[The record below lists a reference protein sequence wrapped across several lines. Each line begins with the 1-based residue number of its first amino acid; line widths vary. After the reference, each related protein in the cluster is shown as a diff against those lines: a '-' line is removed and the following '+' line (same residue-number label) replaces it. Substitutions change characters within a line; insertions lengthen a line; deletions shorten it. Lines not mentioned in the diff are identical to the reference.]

1 LYSVQLSVYGDHVMV
16 KSMKAASSPRCPVN
30 AVMGLRERKKL
41 EAWRTIRSTALRL
54 ISERGFDA
62 VSVED
67 IAAEAGVSRTTFFS
81 YFPSKEAVAFEFDP
95 QELAQ
100 WRALLEVED
109 DKPLWEALTDLF
121 VDMARL
127 LPEWLPVQKRVLEQ
141 CPGLIHTA
149 RGTCD
154 SFAPDL
160 RAWIARRQPD
170 GDDLRTTLV
179 LNTAMAAFTTAIEA
193 WDPHDTFDQLLENVR
208 DCLRWAGAG
217 LAQPVG

>member
-1 LYSVQLSVYGDHVMV
+1 
-16 KSMKAASSPRCPVN
+16 
-30 AVMGLRERKKL
+30 MGLRERKKL

-67 IAAEAGVSRTTFFS
+67 IAGEAGVSRTTFFS

-100 WRALLEVED
+100 WRALLQD
-109 DKPLWEALTDLF
+109 DSGDQPLWEALTDLF
-121 VDMARL
+121 VHMAEL
-127 LPEWLPVQKRVLEQ
+127 LPEWLPVQKRLIAD

-149 RGTCD
+149 RATCD

-160 RAWIARRQPD
+160 KAWIVRRLPD
-170 GDDLRTTLV
+170 GDDLRATLV

-193 WDPHDTFDQLLENVR
+193 WDPDDSYEQLLETVR
-208 DCLRWAGAG
+208 NCLRWAGAG
-217 LAQPVG
+217 AAQPVS

>member
-1 LYSVQLSVYGDHVMV
+1 MARTG
-16 KSMKAASSPRCPVN
+16 KAASSPRCPVDV
-30 AVMGLRERKKL
+30 VMGLRERKKL

-100 WRALLEVED
+100 WRALLQD
-109 DKPLWEALTDLF
+109 DPDDRPLWEALTDLF
-121 VDMARL
+121 VDVAKL
-127 LPEWLPVQKRVLEQ
+127 LPEWLPVQKRLLQE

-160 RAWIARRQPD
+160 RAWIARRLPD

-179 LNTAMAAFTTAIEA
+179 LNTAMAAFITAIEA
-193 WDPHDTFDQLLENVR
+193 WSPDDSFDELLGNVR

-217 LAQPVG
+217 LAQPVS

>member
-1 LYSVQLSVYGDHVMV
+1 MAKV
-16 KSMKAASSPRCPVN
+16 KAASSPRCPVDV
-30 AVMGLRERKKL
+30 VMGLRERKKL
-41 EAWRTIRSTALRL
+41 QAWRTIRSTALRL

-100 WRALLEVED
+100 WRALLAVD
-109 DKPLWEALTDLF
+109 DGRPLWDALTELF

-127 LPEWLPVQKRVLEQ
+127 LPESLPVQKRVLQE
-141 CPGLIHTA
+141 CPGLIHSA

-160 RAWIARRQPD
+160 RAWIAHRLPD
-170 GDDLRTTLV
+170 GDDLRITLL

-193 WDPHDTFDQLLENVR
+193 WDPDDTFEQLVETVR

-217 LAQPVG
+217 LAQPVS

>member
-1 LYSVQLSVYGDHVMV
+1 MRSA
-16 KSMKAASSPRCPVN
+16 KAASSPRCPVN
-30 AVMGLRERKKL
+30 VVMGLRERKKL

-193 WDPHDTFDQLLENVR
+193 WQPDDSFDQLLDNVR
-208 DCLRWAGAG
+208 NCLRWAGAG
-217 LAQPVG
+217 LAHAS

>member
-1 LYSVQLSVYGDHVMV
+1 MARTG
-16 KSMKAASSPRCPVN
+16 KAASSPRCPVDV
-30 AVMGLRERKKL
+30 VMGLRERKKL

-100 WRALLEVED
+100 WRALLQDEPD
-109 DKPLWEALTDLF
+109 DRPLWEALTDLF
-121 VDMARL
+121 VDVARL
-127 LPEWLPVQKRVLEQ
+127 LPEWLPVQKRLLEE

-160 RAWIARRQPD
+160 RAWIARRLPD

-179 LNTAMAAFTTAIEA
+179 LNTAMAAFITAIEA
-193 WDPHDTFDQLLENVR
+193 WSPDDSFDTLLDNVR

-217 LAQPVG
+217 LAQPVS

>member
-1 LYSVQLSVYGDHVMV
+1 MARTGHT
-16 KSMKAASSPRCPVN
+16 AGAPRCSIS

-81 YFPSKEAVAFEFDP
+81 YFPSKEAVAFDVDP
-95 QELAQ
+95 QALTE
-100 WRALLEVED
+100 WRTRVTD
-109 DKPLWEALTDLF
+109 DPDDRPLWPALTDLYL
-121 VDMARL
+121 DMATL
-127 LPEWLPVQKRVLEQ
+127 LAAWLPVQKRVLEQ
-141 CPGLIHTA
+141 HPGLVQSA

-160 RAWIARRQPD
+160 YRWISRRTPD
-170 GDDLRTTLV
+170 GDRLQTSLV
-179 LNTAMAAFTTAIEA
+179 LNASMAGYITALET
-193 WDPHDTFDQLLENVR
+193 WDPADPLDVLLDSIR
-208 DCLRWAGAG
+208 HCLHRVGTG
-217 LAQPVG
+217 LAVPEHSPSTA

>member
-1 LYSVQLSVYGDHVMV
+1 MARTG
-16 KSMKAASSPRCPVN
+16 KAASSPRCPVDV
-30 AVMGLRERKKL
+30 VMGLRERKKL

-100 WRALLEVED
+100 WRALLQD
-109 DKPLWEALTDLF
+109 DPDDRPLWEALTDLF
-121 VDMARL
+121 VDVAKL
-127 LPEWLPVQKRVLEQ
+127 LPEWLPVQKRLLEE

-160 RAWIARRQPD
+160 RAWIARRLPD

-179 LNTAMAAFTTAIEA
+179 LNTAMAAFITAIEA
-193 WDPHDTFDQLLENVR
+193 WSPDDSFDKLLDNVR

-217 LAQPVG
+217 LAQPVS

>member
-1 LYSVQLSVYGDHVMV
+1 MA
-16 KSMKAASSPRCPVN
+16 KIKAASSPRCPVDV
-30 AVMGLRERKKL
+30 VMGLRERKKL
-41 EAWRTIRSTALRL
+41 EAWRTIRATALRL
-54 ISERGFDA
+54 ISQRGYDA

-67 IAAEAGVSRTTFFS
+67 IAKEAGVSRTTFFS

-121 VDMARL
+121 VDMAKL

-170 GDDLRTTLV
+170 GDDLRTTLL

>member
-1 LYSVQLSVYGDHVMV
+1 LVYGELVMGSSV
-16 KSMKAASSPRCPVN
+16 KTASSPRCPVN
-30 AVMGLRERKKL
+30 VVMGLRERKKL

-100 WRALLEVED
+100 WRALLEQDED
-109 DKPLWEALTDLF
+109 DRPLWEALTDLF
-121 VDMARL
+121 VDVAKL
-127 LPEWLPVQKRVLEQ
+127 LPEWLPVQKRVLEER
-141 CPGLIHTA
+141 PGLVHSA

-160 RAWIARRQPD
+160 KAWIARRLPD
-170 GDDLRTTLV
+170 GDDLRATLL
-179 LNTAMAAFTTAIEA
+179 LNTALAAFLTAVEA
-193 WDPHDTFDQLLENVR
+193 WSPDDSFDKLLDNVR

-217 LAQPVG
+217 LAQPVS

>member
-1 LYSVQLSVYGDHVMV
+1 MARAA
-16 KSMKAASSPRCPVN
+16 KAASSPRCPVN
-30 AVMGLRERKKL
+30 VVMGLRERKKL

-100 WRALLEVED
+100 WRGLLEVQD

-127 LPEWLPVQKRVLEQ
+127 LPDSLPVQKRVLQE
-141 CPGLIHTA
+141 CPGLIHSA

-160 RAWIARRQPD
+160 RAWIARRLPD
-170 GDDLRTTLV
+170 GDDLRITLL

-193 WDPHDTFDQLLENVR
+193 WDPDDTFEQLVETVR

-217 LAQPVG
+217 LAQPVS

>member
-1 LYSVQLSVYGDHVMV
+1 MV
-16 KSMKAASSPRCPVN
+16 KAVRAASAPRCAVS

-67 IAAEAGVSRTTFFS
+67 IASEAGVSRTTFFS
-81 YFPSKEAVAFEFDP
+81 YFPSKEAVAFDFDP

-100 WRALLEVED
+100 WRALLDEEPGD
-109 DKPLWEALTDLF
+109 EPLWEALTDLY

-127 LPEWLPVQKRVLEQ
+127 LPEWLPVQKRVIAAH
-141 CPGLIHTA
+141 PGLVHTA
-149 RGTCD
+149 RSTCD

-160 RAWIARRQPD
+160 HAWIARRLPD

-179 LNTAMAAFTTAIEA
+179 LNTSLAAFTTAVEA
-193 WDPHDTFDQLLENVR
+193 WDPDDPFEQLLDSIR

-217 LAQPVG
+217 LASPVS

>member
-1 LYSVQLSVYGDHVMV
+1 MV
-16 KSMKAASSPRCPVN
+16 KMKAASSPRCAVN

-81 YFPSKEAVAFEFDP
+81 YFPSKEAVAFDFDP

-100 WRALLEVED
+100 WRALLEADVD
-109 DKPLWEALTDLF
+109 DRPLWEALTELF
-121 VDMARL
+121 VDVARL
-127 LPEWLPVQKRVLEQ
+127 LPEWLPVQKRVLQ
-141 CPGLIHTA
+141 DCPWLVHSA

-160 RAWIARRQPD
+160 RAWIVRRLPD
-170 GDDLRTTLV
+170 GDDLRATLV
-179 LNTAMAAFTTAIEA
+179 LNTALAAFITAVEA
-193 WDPHDTFDQLLENVR
+193 WDPDDTFDQLLENVR

-217 LAQPVG
+217 LAQSVG

>member
-1 LYSVQLSVYGDHVMV
+1 
-16 KSMKAASSPRCPVN
+16 
-30 AVMGLRERKKL
+30 MGLRERKKL

-54 ISERGFDA
+54 ICERGFDA

-67 IAAEAGVSRTTFFS
+67 IASEAGVSRTTFFS

-100 WRALLEVED
+100 WRALLQDDSD

-121 VDMARL
+121 VAMAKL
-127 LPEWLPVQKRVLEQ
+127 LPEWLPVQKQVLEQ
-141 CPGLIHTA
+141 RPGLIHTA

-160 RAWIARRQPD
+160 KAWIVRRLPD
-170 GDDLRTTLV
+170 GDDLRATLV

-193 WDPHDTFDQLLENVR
+193 WDPDDSFEQLLETVR
-208 DCLRWAGAG
+208 NCLRWAGAG
-217 LAQPVG
+217 VAQPVS

>member
-1 LYSVQLSVYGDHVMV
+1 MAR
-16 KSMKAASSPRCPVN
+16 AARAGSAPRCV
-30 AVMGLRERKKL
+30 ADVVMGLRERKKL

-100 WRALLEVED
+100 WRALLEAGD
-109 DKPLWEALTDLF
+109 DGTPLWEALTDLF
-121 VDMARL
+121 VDMAKL
-127 LPEWLPVQKRVLEQ
+127 LSESLPVQKRVLEQ
-141 CPGLIHTA
+141 CPWLIHSA

-160 RAWIARRQPD
+160 KAWIARRLDD

-179 LNTAMAAFTTAIEA
+179 LNTAMAAFITAVEA
-193 WDPHDTFDQLLENVR
+193 WQPTGTQDQLLENVR
-208 DCLRWAGAG
+208 TCLRWAGAG
-217 LAQPVG
+217 LAPTS

>member
-1 LYSVQLSVYGDHVMV
+1 MA
-16 KSMKAASSPRCPVN
+16 KIKAASSPRCAVDV
-30 AVMGLRERKKL
+30 VMGLRERKKL

-81 YFPSKEAVAFEFDP
+81 YFPSNEAVAFEFDP

-121 VDMARL
+121 VDMAKL
-127 LPEWLPVQKRVLEQ
+127 LPEWLPVQKRVIEQ

-170 GDDLRTTLV
+170 GDDLRTTLL
-179 LNTAMAAFTTAIEA
+179 LNTSMAAFTTAIEA